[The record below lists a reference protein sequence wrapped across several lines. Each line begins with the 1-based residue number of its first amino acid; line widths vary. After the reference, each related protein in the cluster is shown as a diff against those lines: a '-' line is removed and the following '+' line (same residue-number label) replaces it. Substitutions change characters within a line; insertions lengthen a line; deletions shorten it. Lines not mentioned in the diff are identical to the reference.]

1 MGGLIIEGC
10 ATFIEYIGALVFL
23 GEKINRTNVKRIIF
37 MVFPILLLTVGNNL
51 TDIVSLNAILLY
63 FVYFFVYIFLF
74 FKDVWLEKIL
84 LSAIYFFLIVI
95 CDYSCAAVSGFI
107 INKPDYMEILAN
119 IGSMERIYFLIF
131 DKAVLLV
138 VSFGIRKFISKFIP
152 LNKLQ
157 YVIAVAVVGTAL
169 VYP

>member
-95 CDYSCAAVSGFI
+95 CDYSCAAVVDSDRY
-107 INKPDYMEILAN
+107 NPSA
-119 IGSMERIYFLIF
+119 
-131 DKAVLLV
+131 
-138 VSFGIRKFISKFIP
+138 RK
-152 LNKLQ
+152 N
-157 YVIAVAVVGTAL
+157 
-169 VYP
+169 

>member
-74 FKDVWLEKIL
+74 FKDVWL
-84 LSAIYFFLIVI
+84 
-95 CDYSCAAVSGFI
+95 
-107 INKPDYMEILAN
+107 
-119 IGSMERIYFLIF
+119 
-131 DKAVLLV
+131 
-138 VSFGIRKFISKFIP
+138 
-152 LNKLQ
+152 
-157 YVIAVAVVGTAL
+157 
-169 VYP
+169 